1 MRSTDKRLPAF
12 LAAAL
17 AGALLPWAA
26 GAVPLLISAGP
37 TEEAVPEGERPSA
50 VAVCAQP
57 EESCSSLAGW
67 EALPV
72 AGKETKDVFSD
83 IQLQLQNPELP
94 NGCEVTSLA
103 MLLTAAGY
111 PVDKLELY
119 EYLPREEFSYS
130 GSARLG
136 PNPQEAFAG
145 DPASASGGWY
155 CLEGPVVKTGN
166 RWLQSSGGS
175 AEMVNL
181 TGLEQSQLNA
191 LLEEGTPLV
200 VWITQ
205 EYEEPAYRESFTWTL
220 PDSTQYI
227 PYDNLHCV
235 VVVGTEGDAYRVADP
250 IRGWQSVDQE
260 AFWKSFD
267 GMGRR
272 AVTVDKGLK
281 GEAGET
287 LAAFSQEDS
296 TGELDIAQ
304 QEQNARPELAG
315 QVESWGSGWLDG
327 LKL

>member
-1 MRSTDKRLPAF
+1 MRSTDKRLPTF

-72 AGKETKDVFSD
+72 AGKETEDVFSD

-145 DPASASGGWY
+145 DPASASGG
-155 CLEGPVVKTGN
+155 
-166 RWLQSSGGS
+166 S

-220 PDSTQYI
+220 PDGTQYI

>member
-37 TEEAVPEGERPSA
+37 TEEAVPEG
-50 VAVCAQP
+50 
-57 EESCSSLAGW
+57 
-67 EALPV
+67 
-72 AGKETKDVFSD
+72 
-83 IQLQLQNPELP
+83 
-94 NGCEVTSLA
+94 
-103 MLLTAAGY
+103 
-111 PVDKLELY
+111 
-119 EYLPREEFSYS
+119 
-130 GSARLG
+130 
-136 PNPQEAFAG
+136 
-145 DPASASGGWY
+145 
-155 CLEGPVVKTGN
+155 
-166 RWLQSSGGS
+166 
-175 AEMVNL
+175 
-181 TGLEQSQLNA
+181 
-191 LLEEGTPLV
+191 
-200 VWITQ
+200 
-205 EYEEPAYRESFTWTL
+205 
-220 PDSTQYI
+220 
-227 PYDNLHCV
+227 
-235 VVVGTEGDAYRVADP
+235 DAYRVADP
-250 IRGWQSVDQE
+250 IRDWQSVDQE

>member
-1 MRSTDKRLPAF
+1 MRSTDKRLPTF

-155 CLEGPVVKTGN
+155 CLEGPVVETGN
-166 RWLQSSGGS
+166 GGS
-175 AEMVNL
+175 R
-181 TGLEQSQLNA
+181 S
-191 LLEEGTPLV
+191 
-200 VWITQ
+200 
-205 EYEEPAYRESFTWTL
+205 PA
-220 PDSTQYI
+220 
-227 PYDNLHCV
+227 
-235 VVVGTEGDAYRVADP
+235 AA
-250 IRGWQSVDQE
+250 
-260 AFWKSFD
+260 
-267 GMGRR
+267 RR
-272 AVTVDKGLK
+272 
-281 GEAGET
+281 
-287 LAAFSQEDS
+287 
-296 TGELDIAQ
+296 
-304 QEQNARPELAG
+304 
-315 QVESWGSGWLDG
+315 W
-327 LKL
+327 

>member
-37 TEEAVPEGERPSA
+37 TEEAVPEG
-50 VAVCAQP
+50 
-57 EESCSSLAGW
+57 
-67 EALPV
+67 
-72 AGKETKDVFSD
+72 
-83 IQLQLQNPELP
+83 
-94 NGCEVTSLA
+94 
-103 MLLTAAGY
+103 
-111 PVDKLELY
+111 
-119 EYLPREEFSYS
+119 
-130 GSARLG
+130 
-136 PNPQEAFAG
+136 
-145 DPASASGGWY
+145 
-155 CLEGPVVKTGN
+155 
-166 RWLQSSGGS
+166 
-175 AEMVNL
+175 
-181 TGLEQSQLNA
+181 
-191 LLEEGTPLV
+191 
-200 VWITQ
+200 
-205 EYEEPAYRESFTWTL
+205 
-220 PDSTQYI
+220 
-227 PYDNLHCV
+227 
-235 VVVGTEGDAYRVADP
+235 DAYRVADS

-272 AVTVDKGLK
+272 VVTVDKGLK

-304 QEQNARPELAG
+304 QEQSARPELAG

>member
-57 EESCSSLAGW
+57 EESFSSLAGW

-145 DPASASGGWY
+145 DPASA
-155 CLEGPVVKTGN
+155 
-166 RWLQSSGGS
+166 SGGS

>member
-1 MRSTDKRLPAF
+1 
-12 LAAAL
+12 
-17 AGALLPWAA
+17 
-26 GAVPLLISAGP
+26 
-37 TEEAVPEGERPSA
+37 
-50 VAVCAQP
+50 
-57 EESCSSLAGW
+57 
-67 EALPV
+67 
-72 AGKETKDVFSD
+72 
-83 IQLQLQNPELP
+83 
-94 NGCEVTSLA
+94 
-103 MLLTAAGY
+103 
-111 PVDKLELY
+111 
-119 EYLPREEFSYS
+119 
-130 GSARLG
+130 
-136 PNPQEAFAG
+136 
-145 DPASASGGWY
+145 
-155 CLEGPVVKTGN
+155 
-166 RWLQSSGGS
+166 
-175 AEMVNL
+175 MVNL
-181 TGLEQSQLNA
+181 TGLEQSQLKA

-260 AFWKSFD
+260 VFWKSFD